1 MKIYQ
6 TEYITKSNL
15 SRMQYSH
22 TPHQPDKLIGD
33 FIQMT
38 NFTDSTCP
46 NSDECDCGKEHRD
59 YTTIES
65 EIVEIRQT
73 FKWMTYNRAK
83 LLGVDFSETSV

>member
-15 SRMQYSH
+15 SRIQHSH
-22 TPHQPDKLIGD
+22 APHQPDKLIGD
-33 FIQMT
+33 FIQVT
-38 NFTDSTCP
+38 IFEGSRCP
-46 NSDECDCGKEHRD
+46 NSDECDCGKEHMD
-59 YTTIES
+59 YATIES

-73 FKWMTYNRAK
+73 FKWMTYNMAK